1 MSGGPDRDRDA
12 VRGLEREV
20 EALGRR
26 LREAPGTDEG
36 LARALAE
43 THGRLDAL
51 RARVR
56 RDELDPAAAER
67 AERAAVAWLNE
78 LGSPEQL
85 VDQLLP
91 DPAWAGPRPAR
102 PALLRMAAVVL
113 RLRDRRP
120 GARLETLADVRSLR
134 GLTAAFA
141 AALLHT
147 GSTRAA
153 AAANAPRPT
162 PDLGVMLPL
171 RIETRFDTAN
181 DAVRILVVP
190 DEPWLSR
197 HDERVSA
204 GEIAMV
210 ERYVA
215 AVGGSAPPGPDP
227 PSAWSELVAAA
238 GGARAAWLLRTHV
251 QVGFAGALT
260 VLRPPDEDLRTEP
273 AYPSLVGLPAELH
286 VFLAPAGGGAPVDV
300 LTLHV
305 DPAHLAMDLPDVSDP
320 DDQRWYTHY
329 KKAEKAGLA
338 GTFALPFGADEIEA
352 LFVVGI
358 GDEEPLKVFGPHSDA
373 GLLGLME
380 PGTPTNTVD
389 GAPAASLGS
398 EREWWDRVQSPL
410 EHTDRAISLALTG
423 LPEELHFVGT
433 MQPYHRRWAWSVVQ
447 GVWPALFGFAATDVW
462 ALHDADAARRWS
474 AHALAPEGPYP
485 TLRLGSQPYGLLP
498 ATSLRDWR
506 AADGDP
512 PAEVAIAG
520 AHEAVLGRWVA
531 AAEARGT
538 AAGATIDG
546 LLDRLADTP
555 TAGAY
560 RHRPAIA
567 LELWWLILS
576 LTGFTMAW
584 EDLEEAWR
592 KQFPVA
598 DELKLHPHRRYGAI
612 GTPVRVEL
620 PLVRPEKLSHDE
632 FVDVIKRL
640 MEMARSF
647 PSAFRSMNLLL
658 REHFR
663 RGELDSLL
671 LRLVVRSLQ
680 VAIGDVGRAKAG
692 ERPPRLEPLGR
703 STNSDDHLEEW
714 IASVTAADVAA
725 GTPEANACR
734 FVLTAMGDFTW
745 MDEARLERL
754 LRATLDTASHRI
766 DPWFTGVPARRL
778 DDMLYDGN
786 PRMRLGAYGWVDRPR
801 PGSPGPTEAGFIH
814 APSQAQALTASVL
827 RDRSINDAD
836 PARWH
841 MDMTSRTTQ
850 GARRIADEIRAGAHF
865 AEGVGREV
873 ERIVAVRSDVERL
886 RREFPLRT
894 EHAGR
899 RTCDGRAVLAAPAAS
914 LGLDAATLA
923 GLDGLRAALDAYG
936 DLFVIEGAHDV
947 LQRRPEAAAAAM
959 DAAAG
964 LSRPPDLGVLRTDR
978 LGRSVATATALVI
991 APADPV
997 PEPADPEQRAATSPA
1012 ALADPA
1018 VAAFLVA
1025 QLGAPAAWTWLVA
1038 NAAGDTRTITLDTL
1052 ALSPADALTLS
1063 RTDLERLVVEAAT
1076 AAGLVEPL
1084 PLTAGDDHPGR
1095 RKYEA
1100 AARLV
1105 GLLGRH
1111 PADGGAV
1118 TTGEPDEA
1126 SAATA
1131 PAVDADLLARYGRV
1145 HQTATELRDLL
1156 LAEAGLTTPGGEI
1169 GTADAA
1175 KLMRLTAAARR
1186 WGIAP
1191 DPEAGAEAAPDPVV
1205 AAALRAHELLAQR
1218 LKAAPGPP
1226 AAAALPREDLMS
1238 ALAALV
1244 TPTAQVAVLSRLRFD
1259 ALPPLTAAPALDGEW
1274 LPIIAA
1280 VRAPL
1285 ARVEAHQ
1292 LSAGDGPALVAWSTK
1307 ADDPWQLDAARPQRL
1322 VAVWAQEGL
1331 GLAAAAPDLALPV
1344 AVLDTFTEL
1353 IPETDQAT
1361 ATVFGF
1367 DGPAARPVQAVI
1379 LAVPPDL
1386 EKPLDVET
1394 TQAIVADA
1402 RRLAHAR
1409 MARAPDLDPAARSLV
1424 PTALL
1429 PPTGRNAFSF
1439 APWK

>member
-1 MSGGPDRDRDA
+1 MSRGEDRDRDA
-12 VRGLEREV
+12 VRSLEREV

-36 LARALAE
+36 LARALAQSYA
-43 THGRLDAL
+43 RLDAL

-56 RDELDPAAAER
+56 RDELDPTAAQR
-67 AERAAVAWLNE
+67 SERAALAWLYD
-78 LGSPEQL
+78 LDSPDQL
-85 VDQLLP
+85 VDELIP
-91 DPAWAGPRPAR
+91 DPAWTGPLPAR
-102 PALLRMAAVVL
+102 PAVLRMAAAVL
-113 RLRDRRP
+113 RLRDRQP
-120 GARLETLADVRSLR
+120 DGRLQTLADLRAVR
-134 GLTAAFA
+134 GVTAAFA
-141 AALLHT
+141 AAVLHT
-147 GSTRAA
+147 GATRATAHPPPPA
-153 AAANAPRPT
+153 AT
-162 PDLGVMLPL
+162 PDLGVLLPL
-171 RIETRFDTAN
+171 RIETRFDTAA
-181 DAVRILVVP
+181 DKVRILVVP

-215 AVGGSAPPGPDP
+215 AVGDTAPPGPEP
-227 PSAWSELVAAA
+227 PAAWSELVAAV
-238 GGARAAWLLRTHV
+238 GGARAAWLLGTHV
-251 QVGFAGALT
+251 HVGFAGSLT
-260 VLRPPDEDLRTEP
+260 VLRPPDAELRTEP

-286 VFLAPAGGGAPVDV
+286 VFLAPAGGGPAVDV

-305 DPAHLAMDLPDVSDP
+305 DPAHLAMDLPDVGDP

-329 KKAEKAGLA
+329 EKAEKAGLA
-338 GTFALPFGADEIEA
+338 GTFALPIGADEIEA

-358 GDEEPLKVFGPHSDA
+358 GDEGPLKVFGPHSDA
-373 GLLGLME
+373 GLLGLIE

-410 EHTDRAISLALTG
+410 EHIDRDISLALTG
-423 LPEELHFVGT
+423 LPEALLIVGT
-433 MQPYHRRWAWSVVQ
+433 MQPYHRRWARSVVQ
-447 GVWPALFGFAATDVW
+447 ALWPALFGFAATDVW
-462 ALHDADAARRWS
+462 ALPDADAARRWS
-474 AHALAPEGPYP
+474 AHALYPEGPYP
-485 TLRLGSQPYGLLP
+485 TLRLGAQPYGLLP
-498 ATSLRDWR
+498 ATSLCDWR
-506 AADGDP
+506 PAAGDP
-512 PAEVAIAG
+512 SAEAAIAG

-576 LTGFTMAW
+576 LMGFPMAW
-584 EDLEEAWR
+584 DDLEEAWHQ
-592 KQFPVA
+592 QFPIV
-598 DELKLHPHRRYGAI
+598 DELKLYPHRRYGAI
-612 GTPVRVEL
+612 GTPVLVDL

-632 FVDVIKRL
+632 LVDVIKRL
-640 MEMARSF
+640 IEMAHAF
-647 PSAFRSMNLLL
+647 PSQFRSMNSLL

-680 VAIGDVGRAKAG
+680 VAIGDIGRAKAG
-692 ERPPRLEPLGR
+692 DRPPRLEPLGR
-703 STNSDDHLEEW
+703 STNVEDYLEDW
-714 IASVTAADVAA
+714 IESVTAADVAG
-725 GTPEANACR
+725 GTPEAGACGY
-734 FVLTAMGDFTW
+734 VLNAMGDFTW

-754 LRATLDTASHRI
+754 MRATLDTASHRI
-766 DPWFTGVPARRL
+766 DPWFTGLPARRL
-778 DDMLYDGN
+778 DDLLHGGN
-786 PRMRLGAYGWVDRPR
+786 PRMRLGAYGWVDRPQ
-801 PGSPGPTEAGFIH
+801 PGTPGPTEAGFIH

-850 GARRIADEIRAGAHF
+850 GAKRIADEIRAGAHF

-873 ERIVAVRSDVERL
+873 ERVVAVRTDVERL
-886 RREFPLRT
+886 RRQFPLRT

-923 GLDGLRAALDAYG
+923 GLDELRAALDAYG

-964 LSRPPDLGVLRTDR
+964 LTRPPDLGVLRTDR
-978 LGRSVATATALVI
+978 LGRSVGTAAALVI
-991 APADPV
+991 APADPLPV
-997 PEPADPEQRAATSPA
+997 PADPEQRAATSPA

-1018 VAAFLVA
+1018 VVAFLVA
-1025 QLGAPAAWTWLVA
+1025 QLGAPATWTWLVA

-1052 ALSPADALTLS
+1052 DLSPADALTLS
-1063 RTDLERLVVEAAT
+1063 LTDLERLIVQTAT
-1076 AAGLVEPL
+1076 DAGLVDPL
-1084 PLTAGDDHPGR
+1084 PLTARDGHPGH

-1131 PAVDADLLARYGRV
+1131 AAVDSELLARYGRV
-1145 HQTATELRDLL
+1145 HQTATELRDWL
-1156 LAEAGLTTPGGEI
+1156 LAETDLTTPGGEI

-1205 AAALRAHELLAQR
+1205 AAALRAHDLLAQR
-1218 LKAAPGPP
+1218 VTAAPAPP
-1226 AAAALPREDLMS
+1226 AAAGLPREDFIS

-1259 ALPPLTAAPALDGEW
+1259 ALPPLTSAPALAEEW
-1274 LPIIAA
+1274 LPIVAA

-1292 LSAGDGPALVAWSTK
+1292 LSAGDGPALAAWSTK

-1322 VAVWAQEGL
+1322 VAVWAQEAL
-1331 GLAAAAPDLALPV
+1331 SLAAPAPDLALPV
-1344 AVLDTFTEL
+1344 AVLDAFSEL
-1353 IPETDQAT
+1353 IPETDQSTAT
-1361 ATVFGF
+1361 AFGF
-1367 DGPAARPVQAVI
+1367 DGPAARPVQAVV

-1386 EKPLDVET
+1386 EKPLDVQT
-1394 TQAIVADA
+1394 VQAIVADV

-1409 MARAPDLDPAARSLV
+1409 MARAPDLDPAARSV
-1424 PTALL
+1424 IPSALL
-1429 PPTGRNAFSF
+1429 PATGGNPFSF